1 MVRFVSLKYRNSIK
15 VVKSLDFRH
24 AWVWVPTATVL
35 DSFRPESGFSQVETG
50 WSIHFIEWKSKGI
63 WRRPGVTAVITI
75 HVDTRSWDTFWC
87 LLGPEISPPR
97 VEESCWNDNG
107 KCTSVLV
114 SVRTGNEWVAHA
126 LGCRVFELCS
136 RGLSRRAGR
145 LVLLLFSRLTAT
157 VSGAVLSQ
165 DFARAGSQQS
175 VSSRSFP

>member
-1 MVRFVSLKYRNSIK
+1 M
-15 VVKSLDFRH
+15 H
-24 AWVWVPTATVL
+24 EWVPTATVL

-50 WSIHFIEWKSKGI
+50 WSIHFIEWKSEGI

-75 HVDTRSWDTFWC
+75 HVDIRSWDTFWC

-136 RGLSRRAGR
+136 QGLSRRAGR